1 MADTQRSTV
10 NEALLAVGEPGKYH
24 LLLLMSIFVPGAL
37 TSIHTLVVVLSQAG
51 MAYRLVY
58 IMLINKI
65 NFIYQYVIKKI
76 L

>member
-51 MAYRLVY
+51 MAYST
-58 IMLINKI
+58 
-65 NFIYQYVIKKI
+65 VI
-76 L
+76 LRWAASLDF